1 MPYLDEDGV
10 AHVTPDAPPPL
21 PIEERKVAL
30 HLLVLAYVQNARH
43 PDLAALER
51 AEREYLRFAK
61 QCFPCAGCIVS
72 MCAVAVSL

>member
-1 MPYLDEDGV
+1 MTMPPYLDENGV

-30 HLLVLAYVQNARH
+30 HLLATCYLSQVRH
-43 PDLAALER
+43 PDPAALER

-61 QCFPCAGCIVS
+61 QCFPGE
-72 MCAVAVSL
+72 